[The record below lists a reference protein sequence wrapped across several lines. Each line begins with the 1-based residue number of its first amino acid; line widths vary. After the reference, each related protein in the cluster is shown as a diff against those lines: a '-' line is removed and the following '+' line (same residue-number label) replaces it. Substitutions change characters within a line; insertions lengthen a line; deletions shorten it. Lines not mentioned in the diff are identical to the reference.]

1 MEKNTAAGH
10 SAAAGE
16 NKMGVMT
23 VNRLLITMSAPMM
36 VSMLIQ
42 ALYNIV
48 DSMYVSRINEN
59 ALTAVSLIFPVQTLM
74 IAFATG
80 IGVGFNSLLSRS
92 LGAKDYNRVNKSAT
106 NGLFLEV
113 CAYALVLIVGLTLPA
128 WFMRTQTSDPQIVQ
142 YGIDYMT
149 IICCASIGIY
159 MQMSF
164 ERLLQATGRTLY
176 TMFTQSLG
184 AIINIIMDPILIFGK
199 FGFPEMG
206 VKGAALATIFGQI
219 VAASIAIWLNVHKNP
234 EVSISFRGFRP
245 DPEIIRM
252 IMAVGL
258 PSIVMQ
264 SVGSVMTYCMNRI
277 LIGFSST
284 ATAVYGV
291 YFKLNSF
298 AFMPVFGLN
307 NGMVPIIA
315 YNYGAGKKS
324 RIDDALKYG
333 WIYAIGLMTAGF
345 LVFQIFPAF
354 FLRTVFNAS
363 DYMVEIGVPALR
375 IISISF
381 PIAGFCIICGSM
393 FQALGDG
400 MYSLVVSIMRQ
411 LVVLLPVAYLLSLSG
426 RLELVWWAYVVAE
439 GVSFAVSYYYLKR
452 IYRLRLSRLENTA
465 AE

>member
-1 MEKNTAAGH
+1 MKENTAAGRPQ
-10 SAAAGE
+10 AAGE
-16 NKMGVMT
+16 NKMGVMP
-23 VNRLLITMSAPMM
+23 VNRLLISMSAPMM

-92 LGAKDYNRVNKSAT
+92 LGAKDYERVNKSAV
-106 NGLFLEV
+106 NGLFLEF
-113 CAYALVLIVGLTLPA
+113 CAYLLVLLVGLTLPG
-128 WFMRTQTSDPQIVQ
+128 WFMRTQTSDPEIIRF
-142 YGIDYMT
+142 GIDYMT
-149 IICCASIGIY
+149 IICCASIGVY
-159 MQMSF
+159 TQMSF

-199 FGFPEMG
+199 FGFPAMG
-206 VKGAALATIFGQI
+206 VKGAALATIYGQI
-219 VAASIAIWLNVHKNP
+219 VAAAIAIWLNIHKNP
-234 EVSISFRGFRP
+234 EVNVSFRNFRP

-277 LIGFSST
+277 LISFSST

-298 AFMPVFGLN
+298 VFMPVFGLN
-307 NGMVPIIA
+307 NGMVPIIG
-315 YNYGAGKKS
+315 YNYGAGRKS
-324 RIDDALKYG
+324 RIDEALKYG
-333 WIYAIGLMTAGF
+333 WIYAIGLMSIGF
-345 LVFQIFPAF
+345 LIFQIFPAF

-393 FQALGDG
+393 FQALGNG
-400 MYSLVVSIMRQ
+400 VYSLVVSIMRQ

-439 GVSFAVSYYYLKR
+439 GVSFAVSFYYLKK
-452 IYRLRLSRLENTA
+452 IYRVRLNRLENMTS
-465 AE
+465 E